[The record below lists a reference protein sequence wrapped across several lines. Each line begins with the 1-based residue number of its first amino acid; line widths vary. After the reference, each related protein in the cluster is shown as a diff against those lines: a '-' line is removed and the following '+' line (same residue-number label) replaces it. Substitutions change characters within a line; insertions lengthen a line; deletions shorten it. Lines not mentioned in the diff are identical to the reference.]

1 MSTKKLILSI
11 VFLSSI
17 LSLTPMNAAEET
29 LNRQAP
35 QNPDPSL
42 NLWWVGKFNVSHLV
56 IISLFAA
63 ACRLYWK
70 DPKPEPDYYNFENFK
85 KFIHVQLLLT
95 CPQEYFANVWDFV
108 DNFLIGQY
116 FKDKFM
122 KWKADGTI
130 KQSRKCP
137 MSGVGGYIVSGFQTT
152 EKAQKLVKHIFRLV
166 TTLTMFELAKK
177 GGLFTNMSLYSLDR
191 ERPAAGRY
199 TPYEEAILEQ
209 HKRNADSTA
218 QQAKATETLNK
229 LLMQYMQ
236 SQPSAPKQDMLYP
249 KTLEIPA

>member
-1 MSTKKLILSI
+1 MSTKKFILSI
-11 VFLSSI
+11 VFLGNILSSI
-17 LSLTPMNAAEET
+17 GVQAVDTDTP
-29 LNRQAP
+29 P
-35 QNPDPSL
+35 QNNDPKL
-42 NLWWVGKFNVSHLV
+42 NLWWVGRFNVSHLV

-70 DPKPEPDYYNFENFK
+70 DPKPEPDYYNFDNFK
-85 KFIHVQLLLT
+85 KFIHFQLLLT
-95 CPQEYFANVWDFV
+95 CPQEYFDNVWDFV

-152 EKAQKLVKHIFRLV
+152 EKAQKLMKHIFRLV
-166 TTLTMFELAKK
+166 TTISAFELAKK

-191 ERPAAGRY
+191 EKPAAGRFS
-199 TPYEEAILEQ
+199 PYEEKLLEA
-209 HKRNADSTA
+209 HNRNA
-218 QQAKATETLNK
+218 QATEALHG
-229 LLMQYMQ
+229 LLTQYMQ
-236 SQPSAPKQDMLYP
+236 NTQGPSAPPAYEDQNEEKQE
-249 KTLEIPA
+249 TSV